1 MNANGEMMQASSY
14 LWGSSDQNKTYK
26 TLFDPCPAGYTVP
39 PQGAFGEVP
48 DGYACTD
55 VNKEWTMQNYGWT
68 WSGGNGDYFPSTGNF
83 DVSGLIGE
91 TSERL
96 LYWTAKSYGSGTN
109 GFGKAGTLFV
119 AFDEVYYGVYP
130 ILDGAEAAAWY
141 SYGARCYG
149 ASVRCVKIS
158 NRQ

>member
-1 MNANGEMMQASSY
+1 MQ
-14 LWGSSDQNKTYK
+14 D
-26 TLFDPCPAGYTVP
+26 
-39 PQGAFGEVP
+39 FG
-48 DGYACTD
+48 
-55 VNKEWTMQNYGWT
+55 WS
-68 WSGGNGDYFPSTGNF
+68 WSGGNGDYFPSAGNF

-96 LYWTAKSYGSGTN
+96 LYWTAKSYGSRTN

-158 NRQ
+158 NRP